1 MPEEEKDK
9 APVGDKDK
17 ADEQPGSAK
26 GGLNEH
32 FKKHWYLYAA
42 GLGAAAILVS
52 IISLKAKA
60 NAAQGAGAT
69 DPSAVGYT
77 GHVDTMAGGFP
88 DTSNYDSVMS
98 MLNGLNSAEA
108 QNYTLLGQLAKGQ
121 PATQPAPTTSGP
133 PSGTTG
139 TTDTSQNWFATIRAR
154 FSNKG
159 VQTYDQKFAQ
169 GIPVRDQPGFQGK
182 IIGYEPYGSSQQFV
196 GSPISGQS
204 NFAKGNA
211 GSSLWEKTT
220 SGGYVSMYDI
230 RS

>member
-1 MPEEEKDK
+1 MSEEGKEREEK
-9 APVGDKDK
+9 APVGDQQKG
-17 ADEQPGSAK
+17 DEKS
-26 GGLNEH
+26 GGLNAH

-42 GLGAAAILVS
+42 GFGAAVLVIS

-121 PATQPAPTTSGP
+121 TPTQPAPTTSD
-133 PSGTTG
+133 PSTQTNPIQ
-139 TTDTSQNWFATIRAR
+139 TWVATIRAKM
-154 FSNKG
+154 SNPG
-159 VQTYDQKFAQ
+159 TNSYDVNHPE
-169 GIPVRDQPGFQGK
+169 GIPIRSTPSASGK
-182 IIGYEPYGSSQQFV
+182 VIGYEPYGSSQQFIGTPV
-196 GSPISGQS
+196 SGGS
-204 NFAKGNA
+204 NFAKGA
-211 GSSLWEKTT
+211 TGSSLWEKTT